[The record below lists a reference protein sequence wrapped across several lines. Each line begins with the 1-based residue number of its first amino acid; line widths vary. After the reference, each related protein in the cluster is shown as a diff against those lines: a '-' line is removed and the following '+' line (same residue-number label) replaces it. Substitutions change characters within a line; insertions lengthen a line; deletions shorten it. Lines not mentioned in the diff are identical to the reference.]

1 VFNFL
6 LYAIGK
12 VLFFRMAL
20 VLYGRPLPPTKT
32 LLHSLPLL
40 FGLGL
45 SRSREICRTLGFP
58 STLCVGDLTPSQE
71 AALARLLKDHY
82 TVSGKLE
89 EQQKLDVQRYRANGS
104 QRGYRLRTG
113 LPVRGQRT
121 HSNGK
126 TARRL
131 RSHGSASTAR

>member
-1 VFNFL
+1 
-6 LYAIGK
+6 
-12 VLFFRMAL
+12 MAL
-20 VLYGRPLPPTKT
+20 VLYGRPLPPNKT
-32 LLHSLPLL
+32 VLHALPLL

-45 SRSREICRTLGFP
+45 SRSHEICRTLGLP
-58 STLCVGDLTPSQE
+58 PTLRVIELTASQE
-71 AALARLLKDHY
+71 AALAQLLKHRY
-82 TVSGKLE
+82 TVAGKLE
-89 EQQKLDVQRYRANGS
+89 EQQKADIQRYRSNGS

-131 RSHGSASTAR
+131 RSYRGV

>member
-1 VFNFL
+1 
-6 LYAIGK
+6 
-12 VLFFRMAL
+12 MAL
-20 VLYGRPLPPTKT
+20 VLYGRPLPPSKT
-32 LLHSLPLL
+32 VLHALPLL

-45 SRSREICRTLGFP
+45 SRSREICRTLGLP
-58 STLCVGDLTPSQE
+58 PALRVAELTASQE
-71 AALARLLKDHY
+71 AALARLLKEHY
-82 TVSGKLE
+82 TVASKLE
-89 EQQKLDVQRYRANGS
+89 EQQKVDIQRYMSNSS

-131 RSHGSASTAR
+131 RSYGNVSTPRLYLDRWLSGRKRRS